1 GTPADWQFTFSPS
14 SLSLN
19 FGSGATSVPVQVVIV
34 SPTNALVSHPS
45 LRIVATS
52 TTDASTAGDVTVNVD
67 ITRVRGLSVG
77 LDSTTA
83 AFDGRFL
90 NYTLHVKNEGNA
102 RETVQVEVTNPN
114 ELAAV
119 GWTLS
124 LGGASGPFDGTL
136 LRNVT
141 VDANQTATVRL
152 QAASTSGSSGATV
165 VLVASAQDSPAVS
178 ANTVFTLDLPDLAP
192 GTVTVTGPDITR
204 AAPLNTPL
212 VAVATGRGAQPGEPD
227 DRPRD
232 EPDRPRERDGPD
244 EGPDDHPRGPGV
256 GERGRRGG
264 EHERGAVDRRG
275 HADRPQ
281 RDLPQRRVDGG
292 GERDGPL
299 PRRRRRGRDPEALED
314 RSEPGCDRHLQLPP
328 ERPDPG
334 DAHGANRGGPRRER
348 RDRSGPG
355 GIGRVA
361 TVLQGDPAAQHRLDG
376 PHRDRGLHPRVP
388 GDRGNA

>member
-1 GTPADWQFTFSPS
+1 FAFSPS
-14 SLSLN
+14 SLSLT
-19 FGSGATSVPVQVVIV
+19 FGTGATSVPVPVVIV

-124 LGGASGPFDGTL
+124 LGGASGPLDGTL

-152 QAASTSGSSGATV
+152 QAASTSGSSGATEIGR
-165 VLVASAQDSPAVS
+165 ASC
-178 ANTVFTLDLPDLAP
+178 
-192 GTVTVTGPDITR
+192 
-204 AAPLNTPL
+204 
-212 VAVATGRGAQPGEPD
+212 
-227 DRPRD
+227 
-232 EPDRPRERDGPD
+232 RERG
-244 EGPDDHPRGPGV
+244 GMS
-256 GERGRRGG
+256 ER
-264 EHERGAVDRRG
+264 
-275 HADRPQ
+275 
-281 RDLPQRRVDGG
+281 
-292 GERDGPL
+292 
-299 PRRRRRGRDPEALED
+299 
-314 RSEPGCDRHLQLPP
+314 
-328 ERPDPG
+328 
-334 DAHGANRGGPRRER
+334 
-348 RDRSGPG
+348 
-355 GIGRVA
+355 
-361 TVLQGDPAAQHRLDG
+361 
-376 PHRDRGLHPRVP
+376 
-388 GDRGNA
+388 

>member
-1 GTPADWQFTFSPS
+1 FARIIVAHAASFARDLPLSAAFLLSGVVSDPLGGPASASIAIASSAQLDLTSGSDGRFQTLLPQDGYGITATKAVTENGISVTYRGATSLTLDTDSNVAISLAKVVSRSVTMSWDSSQRREIAAGDSVVYTIVVGNTGNVADTFRLDGTPADWQFTFSPS

-141 VDANQTATVRL
+141 IDANQTATVRL
-152 QAASTSGSSGATV
+152 QAASTSGSS
-165 VLVASAQDSPAVS
+165 
-178 ANTVFTLDLPDLAP
+178 
-192 GTVTVTGPDITR
+192 
-204 AAPLNTPL
+204 
-212 VAVATGRGAQPGEPD
+212 
-227 DRPRD
+227 
-232 EPDRPRERDGPD
+232 
-244 EGPDDHPRGPGV
+244 
-256 GERGRRGG
+256 
-264 EHERGAVDRRG
+264 
-275 HADRPQ
+275 
-281 RDLPQRRVDGG
+281 
-292 GERDGPL
+292 
-299 PRRRRRGRDPEALED
+299 
-314 RSEPGCDRHLQLPP
+314 
-328 ERPDPG
+328 
-334 DAHGANRGGPRRER
+334 
-348 RDRSGPG
+348 
-355 GIGRVA
+355 
-361 TVLQGDPAAQHRLDG
+361 
-376 PHRDRGLHPRVP
+376 
-388 GDRGNA
+388 